1 VNSPPLSVPV
11 GSSPVEPKAIDS
23 KQLIQSILILHYLIL
38 DLIYT
43 QAYVNQQEE
52 LYRAAKK
59 SKKQKSRLFII
70 LFLSN
75 FIILFFSRLSTISSN
90 KCWSC

>member
-11 GSSPVEPKAIDS
+11 GSSPVEPKANDC

-38 DLIYT
+38 DSSDI
-43 QAYVNQQEE
+43 QAFVNQQEE
-52 LYRAAKK
+52 LRRAAKK

-75 FIILFFSRLSTISSN
+75 FII
-90 KCWSC
+90 